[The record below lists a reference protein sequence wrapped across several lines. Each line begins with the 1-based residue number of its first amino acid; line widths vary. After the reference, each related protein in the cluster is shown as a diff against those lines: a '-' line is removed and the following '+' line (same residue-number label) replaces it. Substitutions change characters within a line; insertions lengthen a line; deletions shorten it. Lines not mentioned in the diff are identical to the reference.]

1 MSKNPKTALAALGKR
16 MTALNGLG
24 VAGNPT
30 EGLADVFASA
40 LQSPAAAPVMQFD
53 GKETLV
59 ADVMKMAREK
69 VPSAMH
75 ALNALRMENVDTYVR
90 ATLDFSLLFE
100 NIPLK
105 KEEQPVIENTY
116 RNPVNV
122 RYSGEDGGTRNAK
135 LVKAKGQTYFNMR
148 ELHSDTVG
156 YQVRDINQG
165 TDIGAASMATVDI
178 AWDVAHKINT
188 EMFNLL
194 QGGTINGQAYG
205 QGIYRAFDFTNTNKL
220 KRTLVLHPGIQ
231 SANLPTTNLITPTAI
246 NALDGVSLSTTQGQG
261 FRFGVLQAI
270 LNYIEGFRGVFSDGD
285 LEATGAIYVPSSETT
300 GLLSQITPTGAFY
313 NKVGEAV
320 LNNFT
325 KIEYGGRIWTLIG
338 TPFLP
343 KGACYPVL
351 NKKVANI
358 YTKPEFDFEH
368 VDTDVLKNYEE
379 RTAVKVIAFAT
390 LEPWRV
396 NGLKVVYSNA
406 GGAGVVTT
414 NA

>member
-1 MSKNPKTALAALGKR
+1 MSKNPKNALAAMAQRL
-16 MTALNGLG
+16 TALNGLG
-24 VAGNPT
+24 VDARATAGLDALLATAAKAPADAVPMMQY
-30 EGLADVFASA
+30 EGKETPLADVMTSA
-40 LQSPAAAPVMQFD
+40 RK
-53 GKETLV
+53 GV
-59 ADVMKMAREK
+59 AGAL
-69 VPSAMH
+69 H

-90 ATLDFSLLFE
+90 ATLDLSLMFE
-100 NIPLK
+100 PIRLG
-105 KEEQPVIENTY
+105 KEEQPVIENSY

-122 RYSGEDGGTRNAK
+122 RYSGEDGGMRGAK
-135 LVKAKGQTYFNMR
+135 AVKARAQTFFNMR
-148 ELHSDTVG
+148 EIHSDTVG

-205 QGIYRAFDFTNTNKL
+205 LGIYRAFDFSNANKL

-231 SANLPTTNLITPTAI
+231 SANLPTTNLITYATLNSVYGHATNLFDFTVLRAI
-246 NALDGVSLSTTQGQG
+246 IDYV
-261 FRFGVLQAI
+261 
-270 LNYIEGFRGVFSDGD
+270 EGFRGVFADGD
-285 LEATGAIYVPSSETT
+285 LEATGAIYLPSSEVS
-300 GLLSQITPTGAFY
+300 GLLAAISPTGAFY
-313 NKVGEAV
+313 NKVGESV
-320 LNNFT
+320 LNSFT
-325 KIEYGGRIWTLIG
+325 KVEYGGRVWTLIG

-351 NKKVANI
+351 NKKVGNF
-358 YTKPEFDFEH
+358 YTKPEFDFE
-368 VDTDVLKNYEE
+368 DVNTNILKNWEE
-379 RTAVKVIAFAT
+379 RTAVKVMALAT

-406 GGAGVVTT
+406 GGAGTVTT